1 MYEVFKCLIHVF
13 ESGSLYFG
21 NFLDSL
27 PEKLLRE
34 KLIGLLKEYPTD
46 DMNYQM
52 NFFRNN

>member
-34 KLIGLLKEYPTD
+34 KLIGLSKEYPTD